1 MKWGAYSV
9 VFGLATFKFMFSAF
23 PGPALNISFIETYIS
38 IFLGGTLSAA
48 VFYFASDFFILKSNK
63 RRKIQVQ
70 KLREEGKP
78 IPFKPKFTKTNKF
91 IVFCKRKFG
100 MYVICF
106 WAPFFLSVPLGSIVV
121 AKFYGKLRPTFL
133 YISLGMAINAGITT
147 FLAYVI
153 FS

>member
-1 MKWGAYSV
+1 MK
-9 VFGLATFKFMFSAF
+9 
-23 PGPALNISFIETYIS
+23 PISSIPQSSGFIILLHW
-38 IFLGGTLSAA
+38 FTLSIQRFICSSSFTHVNNFSITADI
-48 VFYFASDFFILKSNK
+48 FSLIASDFFILKSNK